1 MRFDATSR
9 SGSRTVLASPMVR
22 DSLALNPGSDPA
34 EQCRM
39 DASRIGTPE
48 QFRWLHGIVK
58 AVLVLNLADAVLTLL
73 WVQLGLAVEANTLI
87 DELVN
92 ENAPLFVSVKLAL
105 VGMGSWLLWNRRH
118 SPAAVIGIFLVFL
131 TYYWIL
137 VYHLSYAGQLIR
149 NTFGT

>member
-1 MRFDATSR
+1 MSA
-9 SGSRTVLASPMVR
+9 RTVLASPMAR
-22 DSLALNPGSDPA
+22 DSPALNPGSDAA
-34 EQCRM
+34 EQEGM
-39 DASRIGTPE
+39 HANRIGTPE

-58 AVLVLNLADAVLTLL
+58 AVLVLNLVDAILTLL
-73 WVQLGLAVEANTLI
+73 WVHLGLAVEANTLI

-92 ENAPLFVSVKLAL
+92 ENALLFVAVKLAL
-105 VGMGSWLLWNRRH
+105 VGMGSWLLWKRRH

-131 TYYWIL
+131 AYYWIL